1 MQLNTIHDIAKTIG
15 IDYEDVFSTIQLIG
29 ERPSHS
35 ELVLLYSDKQAKI
48 IKQAVYHDKFITVA
62 SKMNEK
68 YDPKKETLTQFNN
81 RWRIDD

>member
-15 IDYEDVFSTIQLIG
+15 VDYEDVFSTIQIIG
-29 ERPSHS
+29 ERPSAS
-35 ELVLLYSDKQAKI
+35 ELVLLYDNVQTET

-81 RWRIDD
+81 RWRIDE

>member
-15 IDYEDVFSTIQLIG
+15 VDYEDVFSTIQLIG

-35 ELVLLYSDKQAKI
+35 ELVLFYNVKQVKI

-68 YDPKKETLTQFNN
+68 YDPKKETLTQFIN
-81 RWRIDD
+81 RWSIDD